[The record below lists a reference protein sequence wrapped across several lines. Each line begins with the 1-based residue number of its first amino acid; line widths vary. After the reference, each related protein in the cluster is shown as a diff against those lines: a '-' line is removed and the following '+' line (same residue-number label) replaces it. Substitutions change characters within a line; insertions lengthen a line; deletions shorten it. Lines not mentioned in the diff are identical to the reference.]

1 MVNQADDPLI
11 KPIKHGDT
19 RVEGQG
25 VHFGLSTLGLC
36 LGFANTL
43 EDRLTGHPHETLNS
57 YGDLLAWSCR
67 RGILTEREAEH
78 LAQRASRRP
87 AEAAS
92 TLERA
97 IALREAVYWIFSAVA
112 DSHSPPPADLAILN
126 TVLAA
131 ALASLR
137 IEAMGDG
144 FAWVWPR
151 GQEMWDRVVWPV
163 ALSAADLLTSSER
176 RAAREC
182 AAANCGWLFLD
193 TTRNRSR
200 RWCDMKVCG
209 NRAKARRHYERKK
222 SSATPDDHAN
232 RR

>member
-1 MVNQADDPLI
+1 MVNRADDPSI
-11 KPIKHGDT
+11 KPIENRDT
-19 RVEGQG
+19 LVAAQG
-25 VHFGLSTLGLC
+25 VRSGLSILGLC

-43 EDRLTGHPHETLNS
+43 EDRLTGHPRETLDS

-67 RGILTEREAEH
+67 RGSLTEREAEH
-78 LAQRASRRP
+78 LAREASRRP
-87 AEAAS
+87 PEAAS
-92 TLERA
+92 ALERA
-97 IALREAVYWIFSAVA
+97 IALREAVYRIFSAVA
-112 DSHSPPPADLAILN
+112 GSHSPLPADLAILN

-137 IEAMGDG
+137 IVAMGEG
-144 FAWVWPR
+144 FAWVWPC

-163 ALSAADLLTSSER
+163 ALSAADLLTSSAR
-176 RAAREC
+176 RAVREC

-222 SSATPDDHAN
+222 SSATPADRAN
-232 RR
+232 WR

>member
-1 MVNQADDPLI
+1 MVSQADESPI
-11 KPIKHGDT
+11 MPIKHGDT
-19 RVEGQG
+19 LVEGQE
-25 VHFGLSTLGLC
+25 VHFGLSALGLC

-57 YGDLLAWSCR
+57 YGDLLAWGSR
-67 RGILTEREAEH
+67 QGILMGREAER
-78 LAQRASRRP
+78 LARQASRRP
-87 AEAAS
+87 ARAAS

-97 IALREAVYWIFSAVA
+97 VALREAIYRIFSAVA
-112 DSHSPPPADLAILN
+112 GGHSAPPADLAILN
-126 TVLAA
+126 AVLAA

-137 IEAMGDG
+137 IVTMGDG

-151 GQEMWDRVVWPV
+151 GEEMLDRVVWPV

-176 RAAREC
+176 RAVREC

-209 NRAKARRHYERKK
+209 NRAKARRHYERKRA
-222 SSATPDDHAN
+222 SATPADRAN